1 MYELVVVDGPTK
13 GQKFDIRNEVA
24 FIGRA
29 RANDIQIRD
38 LTVSR
43 RHAKLTPTQETLIL
57 EDLESVNGTLV
68 DGRRIPAKEG
78 FPAPEGVRIQLG
90 NTVLSLKR
98 TSPSPVPLEENV
110 PYDGDER
117 RSDDARDAEL
127 IREVSWCI
135 TNQSLGIRETCE
147 RVLHLILE
155 ALPRVDRALLL
166 AYLSEN
172 HTLRK
177 IAATFSLKRNSGSPP
192 YSIAAVEQVL
202 REGESYL
209 LPDTNNKTVP
219 GYAEFRSKRI
229 RSLLCV
235 PMFRKSEVWGVL
247 YADTVRRPN
256 GFRKKDVALL
266 ENISALLASY
276 FIKEGFQG

>member
-13 GQKFDIRNEVA
+13 GQKFDIREEVA
-24 FIGRA
+24 FIGRS
-29 RANDIQIRD
+29 RANDIQLRD

-43 RHAKLTPTQETLIL
+43 RHAKLTLTRESLIL

-68 DGRRIPAKEG
+68 DGRRIPSGEG
-78 FPAPEGVRIQLG
+78 FPTSEGVRIQLG
-90 NTVLSLKR
+90 NTVLTLKR
-98 TSPSPVPLEENV
+98 TSVSAVIGEKEA
-110 PYDGDER
+110 PYAGEER

-135 TNQSLGIRETCE
+135 TNQSLGIGETCE
-147 RVLHLILE
+147 RVLHLILG
-155 ALPRVDRALLL
+155 AFPRAERAVLL
-166 AYLSEN
+166 AYLSES
-172 HTLRK
+172 HILRK
-177 IAATFSLKRNSGSPP
+177 IAATFSLKRYGGSPP

-209 LPDTNNKTVP
+209 LQDTNTKTLP

-235 PMFRKSEVWGVL
+235 PLFQKSEVWGVL
-247 YADTVRRPN
+247 YVDTVRKPN
-256 GFRKKDVALL
+256 GFRKEDVALL

-276 FIKEGFQG
+276 FIRENFQV